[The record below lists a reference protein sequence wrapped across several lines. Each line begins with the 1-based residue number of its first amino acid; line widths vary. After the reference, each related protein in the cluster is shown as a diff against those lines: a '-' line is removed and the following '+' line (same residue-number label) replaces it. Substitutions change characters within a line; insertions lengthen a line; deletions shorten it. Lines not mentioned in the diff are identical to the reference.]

1 MLDPKFIR
9 EHAKDVKKACANKRM
24 DIDVDAWLKL
34 DAERLTLLKNA
45 EAIRGKRN
53 AVAEQMKSASNADRP
68 GLIDQGKKLKDDL
81 TGAEASLS
89 EADAEW
95 MRILMSIPNVLHPDA
110 PVGAG
115 DEENVEVRTVGKVG
129 KLKGPLDHVA
139 LAEKHDL
146 IDFPRAAKVSGAK
159 FYYLKGK
166 LALLEQALVRFA
178 LDYLV
183 REGFIPMS
191 TPDLAKDNVIVGT
204 GFSPRGP
211 ETQMYSVENSD
222 ISLIGTSEI
231 TLGGY
236 HMDEMLAPASL
247 PLKYAGISHCFR
259 TEAGSYGRESYGL
272 YRVHQFTKVEMFVFC
287 TPEQAEALH
296 IELLRHEENIFK
308 ALEIPYRVVD
318 ICSGD
323 LGGPAY
329 RKYDLEAWMWG
340 RNEGKGGWGEVT
352 SASNCTDYQA
362 RRLSIRTK
370 NADGENVFAYTLN
383 GTAISLARAL
393 IVILENHQQADGSI
407 KIPDALVPY
416 CGFDRIG

>member
-9 EHAKDVKKACANKRM
+9 ENAAAVKKNCANKRM
-24 DIDVDAWLKL
+24 KVDVDAWIKL
-34 DAERLTLLKNA
+34 DAKRLVALQTVEQLRGERNV
-45 EAIRGKRN
+45 
-53 AVAEQMKSASNADRP
+53 VAEQMKSASKDDRP
-68 GLIDQGKKLKDDL
+68 GLIEQGKALKDSL
-81 TGAEASLS
+81 IAAESSLES
-89 EADAEW
+89 FEGEW
-95 MRILMSIPNVLHPDA
+95 KSLLLQIPNMTHEDA
-110 PVGAG
+110 PVGAS
-115 DEENVEVRTVGKVG
+115 DEDNQELRIVGKVR
-129 KLKGPLDHVA
+129 KLKSPLDHVA

-146 IDFPRAAKVSGAK
+146 VDFARAAKVTGAK

-166 LALLEQALVRFA
+166 LVLLEQALTRFA

-183 REGFIPMS
+183 KEGFLPMS
-191 TPDLAKDNVIVGT
+191 TPDLAKDEVIVGA

-211 ETQMYSVENSD
+211 EAQIYSLENSD
-222 ISLIGTSEI
+222 LSLIGTAEI

-236 HMDEMLAPASL
+236 HMDELIPLASMPI
-247 PLKYAGISHCFR
+247 KYAGLSHCYR

-272 YRVHQFTKVEMFVFC
+272 YRVHQFSKVEMFVFC
-287 TPEQAEALH
+287 TPEQSEALH
-296 IELLRHEENIFK
+296 LELLRHEENIFK
-308 ALEIPYRVVD
+308 ALEIPFRVVN
-318 ICSGD
+318 ICTGD

-340 RNEGKGGWGEVT
+340 RNEGRGAWGEIT

-362 RRLSIRTK
+362 RRLNIRVKTEE
-370 NADGENVFAYTLN
+370 GNVYAHTLN

-393 IVILENHQQADGSI
+393 IAILENHQQEDGSI